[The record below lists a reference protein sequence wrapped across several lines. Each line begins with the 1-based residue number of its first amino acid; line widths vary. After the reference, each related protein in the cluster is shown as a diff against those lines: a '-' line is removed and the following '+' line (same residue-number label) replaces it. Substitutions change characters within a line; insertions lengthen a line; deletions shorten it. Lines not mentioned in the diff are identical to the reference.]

1 MTVKKMPVKK
11 KTISKREAEIYLDI
25 GKQSLDYFYV
35 DQLRHQGK
43 CYVKGDNH
51 PIRLDPKCGVEIAWM
66 ETSPFIE
73 AARKN
78 RRAKMKKV
86 LTIVNE

>member
-1 MTVKKMPVKK
+1 MPVKK
-11 KTISKREAEIYLDI
+11 RKVSRREAEKYFDI
-25 GKQSLDYFYV
+25 GKHSLDYFYV

-51 PIRLDPKCGVEIAWM
+51 PIPLDPRCGVEKAWM
-66 ETSPFIE
+66 ETSPFLD
-73 AARKN
+73 AARKK